1 MEEIEKFY
9 NLYSDFKGLKKP
21 KLKYGWF
28 KRWRSAQNN
37 FFIHVLEETGGIKG
51 LKICEIGCSYG
62 NFLELLRFKGGHTYG
77 VEIDNNCLESLKE
90 RGFLC
95 SKEIDL
101 SQKYDIVCMLQL
113 LEHIINPS
121 QLLSKIANSICQD
134 GRVLIS
140 VPNAG
145 EYYKIGSSWIGFR
158 VDLEHINYWT
168 LHSLAELLIMHGLII
183 EHFWE
188 HKQPAIQRAISVN
201 EFPPIIRFINSAI
214 KKFLNFDVMNIGTF
228 VLTVLARKF

>member
-1 MEEIEKFY
+1 MGIKTLPLLPKNVNAGRIPQWQLNNLVHRNCPVCNYDNPKPIVVRPDKLTVCICQNCNMIYIPDTPNMEEIEKFY
-9 NLYSDFKGLKKP
+9 NLYSDFKGLKKS
-21 KLKYGWF
+21 KLKYSWF
-28 KRWRSAQNN
+28 KRCRSAQNN

-121 QLLSKIANSICQD
+121 QLLSKIANPICQD

-145 EYYKIGSSWIGFR
+145 EYYKIGSSWI
-158 VDLEHINYWT
+158 L
-168 LHSLAELLIMHGLII
+168 S
-183 EHFWE
+183 
-188 HKQPAIQRAISVN
+188 
-201 EFPPIIRFINSAI
+201 
-214 KKFLNFDVMNIGTF
+214 
-228 VLTVLARKF
+228 